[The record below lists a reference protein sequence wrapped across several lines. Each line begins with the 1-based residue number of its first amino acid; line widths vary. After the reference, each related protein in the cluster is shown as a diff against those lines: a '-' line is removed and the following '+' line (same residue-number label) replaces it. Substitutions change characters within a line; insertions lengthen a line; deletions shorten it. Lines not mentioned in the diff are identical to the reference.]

1 MSQVKA
7 AGLEIYQD
15 IHADRSHTES
25 GQLIPRSQPGAK
37 QTFTSASAIL
47 DLVARNLLAWHVS
60 CGDRARVVQ
69 LMLDLMRQARQRA
82 MLRD

>member
-15 IHADRSHTES
+15 IHADRGHTET
-25 GQLIPRSQPGAK
+25 GQLIPGAK